1 MMGPDMEQAE
11 LPDRDRPDLSA
22 WIEALEHVARHYNV
36 PFSAQGARQLAQAL
50 ETPDKAESI
59 IRVSRKLGLRAKPV
73 RLRKLHSWRLPV
85 LVEFENGLV
94 GVVVALSAERH
105 ASVVFSGD
113 AGQPTPIPLDDLLN
127 ETRLMVLARPQRA
140 IADERVDAYIAPYR
154 RNWFRR
160 IALRDLRPYAH
171 VMLASL
177 MANLLALA
185 GIIFSM
191 QVYDRVVPANS
202 MNTLFV
208 LFSGVLLAVLFD
220 FIIRRLRTG
229 ILDTVGKR
237 VDLRMSDV
245 LFGHA
250 LRVKNTAR
258 PTSTGT
264 FIAQLRDMEQVREL
278 LTSTTA
284 SAVSDL
290 PFFFLFLGIFWLIG
304 GPLVIIPAAAL
315 LLLVAPGLMAQGKL
329 RASARE
335 AMREASLR
343 NAMLV
348 EAVQG
353 IEDVKALQAEERFQQ
368 RWNHFNAV
376 AAEAQL
382 RLRSITSALTGWG
395 HTVQTGT
402 FAVIVFFGAPL
413 VMNGDMTTG
422 ALVACSILG
431 SRMMAP
437 MAQITQVFGR
447 LQQTKVGLKSLNAI
461 MEMPV
466 DHPDTEV
473 RVSATAL
480 RGAYHMRMAVFTYGD
495 FSMQPAL
502 TVKDLDIEAGEKV
515 AVLGKNGA
523 GKSTFLQAL
532 SGMMEPFSGDVT
544 LDDLALGHIDPA
556 DVRRD
561 VGLLTQNARLFHGTI
576 RDNVTLGAPHASQD
590 ALFEALAMV
599 GADEFI
605 RRLPQGLDHPIQ
617 EGGLGLSGGQRQ
629 SLLLA
634 RLLIRQPTIIL
645 LDEPTAAM
653 DEATERQFITRFNDW
668 AADRTVVIATHRMRI
683 LDLVERIVVFD
694 NGQVAL
700 DDRKDAALKVLQ
712 GVKKVVPA
720 NRPGNRQA
728 ANEESR
734 S

>member
-1 MMGPDMEQAE
+1 MIGPDMEQTE
-11 LPDRDRPDLSA
+11 LPDRDGPDLWA

-50 ETPDKAESI
+50 ETPDKAEGI
-59 IRVSRKLGLRAKPV
+59 VRVSRKLGLQAKPV
-73 RLRKLHSWRLPV
+73 QFRKLHTWRLPV
-85 LVEFENGLV
+85 LVELESGLV
-94 GVVVALSAERH
+94 GVVTALSADRH

-113 AGQPTPIPLDDLLN
+113 AGQSTPIPLDDLLAK
-127 ETRLMVLARPQRA
+127 TRLMVLARPERA

-154 RNWFRR
+154 KHWFRR

-250 LRVKNTAR
+250 LRVKNSAR

-284 SAVSDL
+284 SAVTDL

-315 LLLVAPGLMAQGKL
+315 LLLIVPGLMAQGKL

-376 AAEAQL
+376 AAGAQL

-402 FAVIVFFGAPL
+402 FAVIVFFGAPM

-447 LQQTKVGLKSLNAI
+447 LQQAKVGLKSLNTI

-466 DHPDTEV
+466 DHPDAEV
-473 RVSATAL
+473 RVPAAAL
-480 RGAYHMRMAVFTYGD
+480 RGSYRMRMAVFTYGD
-495 FSMQPAL
+495 FSMKPAL
-502 TVKDLDIEAGEKV
+502 TVKDLDIAAGEKI

-532 SGMMEPFSGDVT
+532 SGMLEPLSGDVT
-544 LDDLALGHIDPA
+544 LDSLALGQIDPA

-576 RDNVTLGAPHASQD
+576 RDNVTLGAPHASHE

-605 RRLPQGLDHPIQ
+605 RRLPKGLDHPIQ

-634 RLLIRQPTIIL
+634 RLLIRQPTIVL

-653 DEATERQFITRFNDW
+653 DEATERQFITRFHDW
-668 AADRTVVIATHRMRI
+668 ATDRTVVIATHRMRI
-683 LDLVERIVVFD
+683 LELVERIVVFD
-694 NGQVAL
+694 NGHVAL
-700 DDRKDAALKVLQ
+700 DDSKDAALKVLQ

-720 NRPGNRQA
+720 NRSGNRQVA
-728 ANEESR
+728 SEGS
-734 S
+734 

>member
-1 MMGPDMEQAE
+1 MMGPDLEQAE
-11 LPDRDRPDLSA
+11 VPGHNGPDLWA

-36 PFSAQGARQLAQAL
+36 PFSAQGARQLAQSL
-50 ETPDKAESI
+50 ETPDAAEGI
-59 IRVSRKLGLRAKPV
+59 VKIAKKLGLRAKPV
-73 RLRKLHSWRLPV
+73 RFRTLNSWRLPV
-85 LVEFENGLV
+85 LVELESGLV
-94 GVVVALSAERH
+94 GVVAALSADRC
-105 ASVVFSGD
+105 AFVIFSGD
-113 AGQPTPIPLDDLLN
+113 AGQSTTIPLDDLLA
-127 ETRLMVLARPQRA
+127 ETNLMVLARPERA
-140 IADERVDAYIAPYR
+140 MADERVDAYIAPYR
-154 RNWFRR
+154 KNWFRR

-177 MANLLALA
+177 VANLLALA

-208 LFSGVLLAVLFD
+208 LFSGVLLAVFFD

-229 ILDTVGKR
+229 ILDVVGKR

-250 LRVKNTAR
+250 LRVKNQAR

-284 SAVSDL
+284 AAVADL
-290 PFFFLFLGIFWLIG
+290 PFFLLFLGIFWFIG
-304 GPLVIIPAAAL
+304 GALVIIPAVAL
-315 LLLVAPGLMAQGKL
+315 LLLIVPGVMAQGKL
-329 RASARE
+329 RGSARE

-368 RWNHFNAV
+368 RWNHFNAI
-376 AAEAQL
+376 AADAQL
-382 RLRSITSALTGWG
+382 RLRSITSALTGWS
-395 HTVQTGT
+395 HTVQTST
-402 FAVIVFFGAPL
+402 FAVIVFFGAPI

-437 MAQITQVFGR
+437 MAQMNQVLGR
-447 LQQTKVGLKSLNAI
+447 LQQAKVGLKSLNTI

-466 DHPDTEV
+466 DHPEAEV
-473 RVSATAL
+473 RVSAAAL
-480 RGAYHMRMAVFTYGD
+480 RGTYRMRTAVFTYGD
-495 FSMQPAL
+495 LSARPAL
-502 TVKDLDIEAGEKV
+502 TVKELNIAAGEKI

-523 GKSTFLQAL
+523 GKSTILQAL
-532 SGMMEPFSGDVT
+532 SGMLEPLSGEVT
-544 LDDLALGHIDPA
+544 LDSLALGHIDPA

-576 RDNVTLGAPHASQD
+576 RDNVTIGAPHASQE

-599 GADEFI
+599 GADDFI
-605 RRLPQGLDHPIQ
+605 RRLPKGLDHPVQ

-634 RLLIRQPTIIL
+634 RLLIRQPTIVL

-653 DEATERQFITRFNDW
+653 DEATERQFIKRFRDW
-668 AADRTVVIATHRMRI
+668 SADRTVVIATHRMRI
-683 LDLVERIVVFD
+683 LELVERIVVFD
-694 NGQVAL
+694 NGRVAL
-700 DDRKDAALKVLQ
+700 DNGKEDALKVLQ

-720 NRPGNRQA
+720 NAPGNRQVA
-728 ANEESR
+728 GWEV
-734 S
+734 